1 MKLPFVTALAAAFVV
16 GVAAAALSL
25 SAAAADRDTVR
36 PTAPRPS
43 QLRVVSAVE
52 LDGSPSSMVA
62 AAGSLWVTL
71 GMAGIARIDP
81 ATNTVVARIEP
92 GGAVSGL
99 AAGFG
104 AVWAIDAFHDRLL
117 RIDPDTN
124 RVTRETRVGGLPS
137 GIAIGHG
144 SVWVGNQLE
153 STVTR
158 IDPDNGR
165 TLTTFAFQDG
175 AIWPGAITT
184 TADAVWVITRDGN
197 AVSRINPSTSTVDRL
212 IPLRGARSLTVAN
225 GSVWAGVA
233 NSTSLFRVGPR
244 GLSRVTTPY
253 RSNAYGPELAGGDA
267 LWLAVPA
274 GVARVSPAGVRMPLR
289 PRPLHLS
296 SIVTAAGD
304 VWVADQDGDR
314 VLRLTDVGVTPR

>member
-1 MKLPFVTALAAAFVV
+1 MRP
-16 GVAAAALSL
+16 G
-25 SAAAADRDTVR
+25 SAASPAGSRSG
-36 PTAPRPS
+36 TARFGSETSSSRPS
-43 QLRVVSAVE
+43 P
-52 LDGSPSSMVA
+52 GSTPTTAAPS
-62 AAGSLWVTL
+62 
-71 GMAGIARIDP
+71 P
-81 ATNTVVARIEP
+81 
-92 GGAVSGL
+92 
-99 AAGFG
+99 
-104 AVWAIDAFHDRLL
+104 
-117 RIDPDTN
+117 
-124 RVTRETRVGGLPS
+124 
-137 GIAIGHG
+137 
-144 SVWVGNQLE
+144 
-153 STVTR
+153 
-158 IDPDNGR
+158 
-165 TLTTFAFQDG
+165 TFAFQDG
-175 AIWPGAITT
+175 AIWPGAITA
-184 TADAVWVITRDGN
+184 TADAVWVVTRDGN

-274 GVARVSPAGVRMPLR
+274 GVARVSPAGVRMPLQ

-314 VLRLTDVGVTPR
+314 ILRLTDVGVVPR